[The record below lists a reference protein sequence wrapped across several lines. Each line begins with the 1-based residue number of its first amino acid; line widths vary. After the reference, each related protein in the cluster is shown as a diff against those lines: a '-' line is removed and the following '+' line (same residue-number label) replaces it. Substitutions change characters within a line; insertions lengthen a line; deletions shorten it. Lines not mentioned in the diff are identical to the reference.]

1 MTPAPATKK
10 ASKRAP
16 KKSTATTASKTAP
29 KTRPPKTLH
38 LVGDHWTPYN
48 PPDPATYPA
57 NSKTYAIKHG
67 DTLWGLAQQFYNSG
81 YMWPQLWETNTWI
94 TDAHWIYPGD
104 VLLIE
109 GEITQQ
115 AQGGATTGTGT
126 TGTTGGGTA
135 GTGTTGSSGG
145 TLGTT
150 SGNPLGG
157 QTVRP
162 LITAADAVGGT
173 AGPVPLATEADIY
186 CYGYIGDPNEPMPNS
201 ILAWEDAELRYQ
213 AGTVLAET
221 QADGSEGDL
230 VFITGGSSTG
240 LVAGETYML
249 IAPRGLIKHPRD
261 KFQIIGRQY
270 DYIGQIKVLCLD
282 GQKSRG
288 IITKSCAEIPLGAR
302 LKPMPQL
309 PIPLAR
315 IPSLPAFCD
324 PSSGKTRGHIISAE
338 GGDWLEAIGE
348 GFLVQINLG
357 RDDQVQPGEFLT
369 VFRENVQ
376 PGAPPQVLGEMAVLT
391 AENHT
396 ATAKIVLMR
405 YSMMV
410 GDGVEIR

>member
-16 KKSTATTASKTAP
+16 KKSTAKTASKSAP
-29 KTRPPKTLH
+29 QTRPPKNLH
-38 LVGDHWTPYN
+38 RVGDHWTPYN

-57 NSKTYAIKHG
+57 GAKTYAIKHG
-67 DTLWGLAQQFYNSG
+67 DTLWGLAQQFYNNG

-109 GEITQQ
+109 GEISHQ
-115 AQGGATTGTGT
+115 AEGGGTTGTGT
-126 TGTTGGGTA
+126 TGTAGGTTA
-135 GTGTTGSSGG
+135 GSTPGGG
-145 TLGTT
+145 TLGATT
-150 SGNPLGG
+150 GNPLGG
-157 QTVRP
+157 QVVRP
-162 LITAADAVGGT
+162 LVTAADAVGGS

-186 CYGYIGDPNEPMPNS
+186 CYGYIGDPNEPMPNQ
-201 ILAWEDAELRYQ
+201 IFAWEDGELRYQ
-213 AGTVLAET
+213 PGVVLSST
-221 QADGSEGDL
+221 DGAEGDL
-230 VFITGGSSTG
+230 AFINGGTSTG

-249 IAPRGLIKHPRD
+249 VAPRGLIQHPRTRETV
-261 KFQIIGRQY
+261 GRQY
-270 DYIGQIKVLCLD
+270 DYIGQVKVLCLD
-282 GQKSRG
+282 GQQSRG
-288 IITKSCAEIPLGAR
+288 IVTKSCAEIPLGSR

-324 PSSGKTRGHIISAE
+324 PASGKTRGYIVSAE
-338 GGDWLEAIGE
+338 GGDWLTAMGE

-357 RDDQVQPGEFLT
+357 RDEQVQPGEFLT
-369 VFRENVQ
+369 VFRDSLQ
-376 PGAPPQVLGEMAVLT
+376 PGTPPQVLGEIAVLT

-405 YSMMV
+405 YNMKV
-410 GDGVEIR
+410 GDEVEIR